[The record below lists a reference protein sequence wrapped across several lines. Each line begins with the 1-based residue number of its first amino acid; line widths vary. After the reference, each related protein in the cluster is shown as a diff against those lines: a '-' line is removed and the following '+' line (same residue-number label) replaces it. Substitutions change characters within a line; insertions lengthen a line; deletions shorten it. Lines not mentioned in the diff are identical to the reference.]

1 MSDMNV
7 GASGPSIGGLSEVRA
22 RFSSAEAMHAA
33 IERLE
38 ASGFDRADLSLPE
51 LHPPAERSTPES
63 GAEPADTEEDARQ
76 ARTMHVSTAAAIA
89 GMAAAGAV
97 IGTGGAV
104 GPAVAAAV
112 LGGGAVGG
120 ATFAISSA
128 VNSGEQRVR
137 EQRAA
142 EGTLVLSVRTPD
154 EAKRTTAQSILRAAG
169 AEEVQ

>member
-1 MSDMNV
+1 MSDTNV
-7 GASGPSIGGLSEVRA
+7 GAAGPAIGGLTEVRA
-22 RFSSAEAMHAA
+22 RFSSAEAMHTA

-51 LHPPAERSTPES
+51 LHPPPERSTPES
-63 GAEPADTEEDARQ
+63 GAKPADTEEDARQ

-104 GPAVAAAV
+104 APAVAAAV

-128 VNSGEQRVR
+128 VNSSEQRER

-154 EAKRTTAQSILRAAG
+154 EAKRTEAQAILRAAG